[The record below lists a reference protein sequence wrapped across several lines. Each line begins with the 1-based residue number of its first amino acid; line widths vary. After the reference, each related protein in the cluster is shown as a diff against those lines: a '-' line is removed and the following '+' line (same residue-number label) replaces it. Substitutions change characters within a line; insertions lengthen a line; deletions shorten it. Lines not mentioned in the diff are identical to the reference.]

1 LSLAALTMT
10 LRLLVVDDEPLAR
23 ERITTLL
30 ASEKDCAVVGECRD
44 GREAVEAIERLSPD
58 VVFLDVQM
66 PEVDG
71 FEVLRE
77 VGVDAVPA
85 VIFVTAYDQYA
96 LKAFEVHAVDYLLK
110 PFDRARFQ
118 SALGRARA
126 QVAQAQP
133 DAAGA
138 KLLDL
143 LRDLR
148 PQKTAVD
155 RLVVRDSGRIFFLR
169 ADEIDWIESCGNYV
183 QLHVGA
189 DTHLVRDTMSGME
202 DKLDGDQFVR
212 IHRKALVNVSRIKEL
227 QPLFH
232 GEYAVILSNKTRL
245 TLSRGYKD
253 RLKGLLGEAL

>member
-1 LSLAALTMT
+1 MT

-23 ERITTLL
+23 ERIVSLL
-30 ASEKDCAVVGECRD
+30 AQETDCEVVGECRD
-44 GREAVEAIERLSPD
+44 GREAIEAIGRLSPD

-71 FEVLRE
+71 FDVLRE

-85 VIFVTAYDQYA
+85 LVFVTAYDQYA

-110 PFDRARFQ
+110 PFDRARFE

-126 QVAQAQP
+126 QVAKAHT
-133 DAAGA
+133 DATGA

-143 LRDLR
+143 LKDLR
-148 PQKTAVD
+148 PQRAAVE
-155 RLVVRDSGRIFFLR
+155 RLVVKDSGRIFFLR
-169 ADEIDWIESCGNYV
+169 TDEIDWIESCGNYV

-212 IHRKALVNVSRIKEL
+212 IHRKALVNLSRIKEL

-253 RLKGLLGEAL
+253 RLRGLLGETL